1 VERWNP
7 GTLDPDLVILIYG
20 SGSVPVPFP
29 DPYNFLKISE
39 KKFNL
44 LKHSMITTYLTLKF
58 FKMPQKFGSDS

>member
-1 VERWNP
+1 MIN
-7 GTLDPDLVILIYG
+7 G
-20 SGSVPVPFP
+20 SGSVPFPDP
-29 DPYNFLKISE
+29 DPYNLSKISE